1 MATDDFVPTEH
12 DAADPTQEPYAPRM
26 LWHKPSD
33 AAPASDHDEA
43 PEDGVV
49 AESDLTEPEGS
60 GDEADAFGEPETL
73 VVSED
78 LVFDEEPV
86 FDEAPAAN
94 ALPAKDALP
103 EEEPAAEDEGEPEEA
118 PADFTHV
125 EASEVKEEDLPAA
138 EGELEIDDLPE
149 LPATYAEHEAEDI
162 RIIDDLD
169 EEPAEDPLSAAEADA
184 ADDAAVEEGS
194 AEAELFDATY
204 DDAPDEEDEKLPA
217 VSEDTRDDF
226 ADEDTEVVDAEDADL
241 SVDEPVELE
250 DLPDLD
256 DEDVEA
262 PEFHTTTIPVTD
274 VDEDE
279 DFASSE
285 FLPEDVLEARDHDNP
300 STTAIR
306 RDLMSAYDE
315 EDENQTATWES
326 ALAASTEAAAKRPR
340 RAALSG
346 ETPESLDD
354 AIFEGATVV
363 PVVPSRTSSH
373 ILSVFLGLI
382 FIPLAWFFFADAGAR
397 MLYPGTGP
405 ADSGAL
411 DATALLEFISGIV
424 ALVVVLLLTLR
435 SSLGAWVWGVVLT
448 LVGIPWLVV
457 PGMMRQYTDNFFI
470 WMSNTGGVVGTN
482 LANNIQRDAYS
493 GRLLLLGLTLL
504 GVAIVAVSVR
514 RRGRA
519 EEAVRARVEKVNPD
533 GAHFTARERRR
544 AAKGKK

>member
-33 AAPASDHDEA
+33 AASASDHDEA

-49 AESDLTEPEGS
+49 VESDLTEPEGS

-86 FDEAPAAN
+86 FDEAPAAD
-94 ALPAKDALP
+94 ALPAEDALP
-103 EEEPAAEDEGEPEEA
+103 EAEPAAEDEGEPEEA
-118 PADFTHV
+118 PTDFTHV
-125 EASEVKEEDLPAA
+125 EASEIEEEVLPAA

-169 EEPAEDPLSAAEADA
+169 EEPAEDPLPAAEADA
-184 ADDAAVEEGS
+184 ADDTAA
-194 AEAELFDATY
+194 
-204 DDAPDEEDEKLPA
+204 
-217 VSEDTRDDF
+217 
-226 ADEDTEVVDAEDADL
+226 
-241 SVDEPVELE
+241 DEPVELE
-250 DLPDLD
+250 DLPDLED
-256 DEDVEA
+256 QDEEA

-285 FLPEDVLEARDHDNP
+285 ILPEDVLEARDHDNP

-315 EDENQTATWES
+315 EDENQSATWES

-424 ALVVVLLLTLR
+424 ALVLVLLLTLR

-457 PGMMRQYTDNFFI
+457 PGMMRQYTENFFI